1 MIEAWGERGHV
12 QAINTHFQ
20 RDRAGFRPQWLHQM
34 RPDLGRLDTI
44 AEILQ
49 VGPALTQGGGVLGVP
64 FCAVVCCD
72 ENAGEH
78 SMKVFRLAAVIVFLT
93 GPAYAQNTTPNVN
106 LIPELQSKTP
116 EEKEA
121 EEARD
126 KAYKESLRKI
136 PDAKVSSDPWG
147 SVRGAE
153 APKAPA
159 KPRAK
164 TGSTAN

>member
-1 MIEAWGERGHV
+1 
-12 QAINTHFQ
+12 
-20 RDRAGFRPQWLHQM
+20 
-34 RPDLGRLDTI
+34 
-44 AEILQ
+44 
-49 VGPALTQGGGVLGVP
+49 
-64 FCAVVCCD
+64 
-72 ENAGEH
+72 
-78 SMKVFRLAAVIVFLT
+78 MKVFRLAAVIVFLT

-121 EEARD
+121 EDARD

>member
-1 MIEAWGERGHV
+1 MRIFGVAAMSALLIGTAGWT
-12 QAINTHFQ
+12 APA
-20 RDRAGFRPQWLHQM
+20 RAQM
-34 RPDLGRLDTI
+34 
-44 AEILQ
+44 A
-49 VGPALTQGGGVLGVP
+49 
-64 FCAVVCCD
+64 
-72 ENAGEH
+72 
-78 SMKVFRLAAVIVFLT
+78 
-93 GPAYAQNTTPNVN
+93 TPNIN

-121 EEARD
+121 EAVKD

-153 APKAPA
+153 TPKASAPA
-159 KPRAK
+159 KPRTK